1 MMKHV
6 SNDHKHHGRHKIE
19 AIDLVI
25 RKGEILGI
33 AGVEGNGQKE
43 LAEVI
48 TGIQKQKSGQII
60 LDGQDMAGKT
70 IRERYE
76 AGISYIS
83 EDRLSDSLITGMNII
98 DNLLL
103 RDYKKLPFAKHSIV
117 NRSAM
122 RKNAEEKMQQYQVR
136 ASGKSGVDTQVRL
149 LSGGNQQKLIIARE
163 LTDSAKLIIASQPT
177 RGLDIG
183 ATEFVRQQLINQRNA
198 GKAVMLI
205 SADLEEIM
213 SLCDRIAVLFGGKI
227 VGVLSRE
234 EATVQK
240 IGLLMGGISE
250 EEEK

>member
-1 MMKHV
+1 
-6 SNDHKHHGRHKIE
+6 
-19 AIDLVI
+19 
-25 RKGEILGI
+25 
-33 AGVEGNGQKE
+33 
-43 LAEVI
+43 
-48 TGIQKQKSGQII
+48 
-60 LDGQDMAGKT
+60 
-70 IRERYE
+70 
-76 AGISYIS
+76 
-83 EDRLSDSLITGMNII
+83 
-98 DNLLL
+98 
-103 RDYKKLPFAKHSIV
+103 V

-122 RKNAEEKMQQYQVR
+122 RKNAKEKMQQYQVR

-213 SLCDRIAVLFGGKI
+213 ALSDRIAVLFGGKI

>member
-1 MMKHV
+1 M
-6 SNDHKHHGRHKIE
+6 
-19 AIDLVI
+19 
-25 RKGEILGI
+25 
-33 AGVEGNGQKE
+33 
-43 LAEVI
+43 
-48 TGIQKQKSGQII
+48 
-60 LDGQDMAGKT
+60 
-70 IRERYE
+70 
-76 AGISYIS
+76 
-83 EDRLSDSLITGMNII
+83 
-98 DNLLL
+98 
-103 RDYKKLPFAKHSIV
+103 

-122 RKNAEEKMQQYQVR
+122 RKNAKEKMQQYQVR

-183 ATEFVRQQLINQRNA
+183 ATEFVRQQLIDQRNA

-213 SLCDRIAVLFGGKI
+213 ALSDRIAVLFGGKI

>member
-1 MMKHV
+1 M
-6 SNDHKHHGRHKIE
+6 
-19 AIDLVI
+19 
-25 RKGEILGI
+25 
-33 AGVEGNGQKE
+33 
-43 LAEVI
+43 
-48 TGIQKQKSGQII
+48 
-60 LDGQDMAGKT
+60 
-70 IRERYE
+70 
-76 AGISYIS
+76 
-83 EDRLSDSLITGMNII
+83 
-98 DNLLL
+98 
-103 RDYKKLPFAKHSIV
+103 
-117 NRSAM
+117 
-122 RKNAEEKMQQYQVR
+122 R

-213 SLCDRIAVLFGGKI
+213 ALSDRIAVLFGGKI

>member
-1 MMKHV
+1 M
-6 SNDHKHHGRHKIE
+6 
-19 AIDLVI
+19 
-25 RKGEILGI
+25 
-33 AGVEGNGQKE
+33 
-43 LAEVI
+43 
-48 TGIQKQKSGQII
+48 
-60 LDGQDMAGKT
+60 
-70 IRERYE
+70 
-76 AGISYIS
+76 
-83 EDRLSDSLITGMNII
+83 
-98 DNLLL
+98 
-103 RDYKKLPFAKHSIV
+103 

-122 RKNAEEKMQQYQVR
+122 RKNAKEKMQQYQVR

-213 SLCDRIAVLFGGKI
+213 ALSDRIAVLFGGKI

>member
-1 MMKHV
+1 M
-6 SNDHKHHGRHKIE
+6 
-19 AIDLVI
+19 
-25 RKGEILGI
+25 
-33 AGVEGNGQKE
+33 
-43 LAEVI
+43 
-48 TGIQKQKSGQII
+48 
-60 LDGQDMAGKT
+60 
-70 IRERYE
+70 
-76 AGISYIS
+76 
-83 EDRLSDSLITGMNII
+83 
-98 DNLLL
+98 
-103 RDYKKLPFAKHSIV
+103 

-122 RKNAEEKMQQYQVR
+122 RKNAKEKMQQYQVR

-213 SLCDRIAVLFGGKI
+213 ALSDRIAVLFGGKI

-234 EATVQK
+234 EATIQK